1 LTTDTV
7 LSLGPAPPFRTNAST
22 NICIVATICSI
33 SSMDKM
39 SLVCGI
45 VMFLIFC
52 QMLAPS
58 SSAASYSSPGMFCSA
73 AR

>member
-1 LTTDTV
+1 M
-7 LSLGPAPPFRTNAST
+7 
-22 NICIVATICSI
+22 NICIVATICS
-33 SSMDKM
+33 SNSMDRM

-45 VMFLIFC
+45 VICLIFASRP
-52 QMLAPS
+52 APS

>member
-1 LTTDTV
+1 M
-7 LSLGPAPPFRTNAST
+7 NASM
-22 NICIVATICSI
+22 NICIVATICRSNSI
-33 SSMDKM
+33 DRM

-45 VMFLIFC
+45 VMCRIFLKRP
-52 QMLAPS
+52 APS

>member
-1 LTTDTV
+1 M
-7 LSLGPAPPFRTNAST
+7 NASM
-22 NICIVATICSI
+22 NICMVATIWSS
-33 SSMDKM
+33 SSMLRI

-45 VMFLIFC
+45 VTCLIF
-52 QMLAPS
+52 LNRPAPS